1 MSSPLEERI
10 RRYFMA
16 KGFTPFDEGSGDKGF
31 RILSFRD
38 GEQLVQVAIMP
49 FIPIGSRTLIL
60 SAAMSAMELKRS
72 AHMVYLAL
80 PKLYA
85 SMIDGE
91 IFEERGLGLIT
102 FDERRLDEAIPA
114 KEAEPESAK
123 ASSARP
129 GAEGEELRGLRAKVL
144 ELEALVKSLDR
155 ELRALRE
162 MPMISQP
169 AQDLALEEPL
179 PSRPAS
185 SAPPSPLQSGEL
197 PSYFKDNPWLEI
209 LAKRGREGPD
219 RYVG

>member
-1 MSSPLEERI
+1 MSAPLEERI
-10 RRYFMA
+10 KRYFMA
-16 KGFTPFDEGSGDKGF
+16 KGFTPSDEESGDKGF

-38 GEQLVQVAIMP
+38 GEQLVRVAIMP
-49 FIPIGSRTLIL
+49 FNPIGSRTSIL
-60 SAAMSAMELKRS
+60 SATMNAMELKRS

-91 IFEERGLGLIT
+91 IFEEKGLGLIT

-114 KEAEPESAK
+114 KESEPELTKIPA
-123 ASSARP
+123 ARP
-129 GAEGEELRGLRAKVL
+129 EADWEELRGLRTKVL
-144 ELEALVKSLDR
+144 ELEALVRSLDR

-162 MPMISQP
+162 APRVSQP

-179 PSRPAS
+179 PSRPAPP
-185 SAPPSPLQSGEL
+185 APPSPLQSGEL

>member
-1 MSSPLEERI
+1 MSSPPEERI
-10 RRYFMA
+10 RQYFA
-16 KGFTPFDEGSGDKGF
+16 ARGFTPSDGGSGDLGF
-31 RILSFRD
+31 PILSFRD
-38 GEQLVQVAIMP
+38 GERLVQVVVMP
-49 FIPIGSRTLIL
+49 FSPVGNRTSIL
-60 SAAMSAMELKRS
+60 SAAMGALELKRS

-102 FDERRLDEAIPA
+102 FDERRLDEVIRAKESEPA
-114 KEAEPESAK
+114 KAQA
-123 ASSARP
+123 ARP
-129 GAEGEELRGLRAKVL
+129 GVDEEELRGLRAKIL

-155 ELRALRE
+155 ELRSLRRA
-162 MPMISQP
+162 PIAIQP
-169 AQDLALEEPL
+169 AQDVSMEPL
-179 PSRPAS
+179 PSRPAPPAS
-185 SAPPSPLQSGEL
+185 PSPLQGGEL

>member
-16 KGFTPFDEGSGDKGF
+16 KGFTPSDEGSGDKGF

-49 FIPIGSRTLIL
+49 FIPIGSRTSIL

-114 KEAEPESAK
+114 KEVEPESAK
-123 ASSARP
+123 ASAARP

-144 ELEALVKSLDR
+144 ELEALVRSLDR

-162 MPMISQP
+162 VPMVSQP

-179 PSRPAS
+179 SSRPAPP
-185 SAPPSPLQSGEL
+185 APPSPLQSGEL